1 LLLEVN
7 GTKFQIDTTIIVQ
20 DNIHLFEVKNYEA
33 DYDYNNGNFE
43 SHSNEIRN
51 PLDQLKRCSSL
62 FRQLLQKMGY
72 KIPIEGQVI
81 FINPEFTL
89 YQAPKNQPYIL
100 STQLN
105 RFMNNLIPTPSRIN
119 SRHEK
124 LAAQL
129 VSLHQIES
137 PYGRLRKY
145 EYEQLLK
152 GILCPFCYSL
162 MVNLGEKNLACPHC
176 GMHET
181 VESAVLRSV
190 EELKLLFPGMKITT
204 NIVYEWCKVINSRKT
219 IKRILDKHYNL
230 MGHNRW
236 SYFE

>member
-1 LLLEVN
+1 MN

-89 YQAPKNQPYIL
+89 YQAPKNQPHIL

-105 RFMNNLIPTPSRIN
+105 RFMRSLIPAPSSLN

-137 PYGRLRKY
+137 PYSRLRKY
-145 EYEQLLK
+145 EYEQLWK
-152 GILCPFCYSL
+152 GITCSHC
-162 MVNLGEKNLACPHC
+162 NLFSVSIIGKELVCRTC
-176 GMHET
+176 GKHERL
-181 VESAVLRSV
+181 ESAVLRSV
-190 EELKLLFPGMKITT
+190 DELKLLFPDIRITT
-204 NIVYEWCKVINSRKT
+204 KVVQEWCNVNLSKKVIR
-219 IKRILDKHYNL
+219 RIHDNNYKVK
-230 MGHNRW
+230 GSNRW
-236 SYFE
+236 IYYE